1 MREIPM
7 RSVFWMLCIV
17 FLGSSPL
24 AWSRPPT
31 KTPPTS
37 EKPKNPE
44 KSAPSP
50 TPPARK
56 PPNPAEAIVEKM
68 VKAMGGRD
76 ALAAITSLHATGNV
90 TAVTRIGNRTAR
102 MQLFSMKPAHQRVDQ
117 YFGAQVFSL
126 TTYPGGGWL
135 RQNGALLNLPRSM
148 IEVAEAEAARNEVE
162 LRYAQEGIQ
171 VSQTGIRRVE
181 DVPCYVIV
189 FLDKK
194 GLQTTYYIEQKTF
207 LLRKRTYLG
216 PHPLGQGQVSI
227 STVQRD
233 YRWLTFGDKKVLIPF
248 VLESYIG
255 GNKTSTIQF
264 QKIEINPSQIN
275 KKTFRLP
282 SPTE

>member
-1 MREIPM
+1 MRRTHR
-7 RSVFWMLCIV
+7 RSAFWISC
-17 FLGSSPL
+17 L
-24 AWSRPPT
+24 AFFGISWFAWG
-31 KTPPTS
+31 TPPTVD
-37 EKPKNPE
+37 PKKPE
-44 KSAPSP
+44 KTTP
-50 TPPARK
+50 TPPERK

-68 VKAMGGRD
+68 VTAMGGRE
-76 ALAAITSLHATGNV
+76 ALAAITSLHAAGNV

-102 MQLFSMKPAHQRVDQ
+102 MQLYSMKPAHQRVDQ
-117 YFGAQVFSL
+117 YFGAQIFSL

-148 IEVAEAEAARNEVE
+148 IEVAEAEAARNELE

-171 VSQTGIRRVE
+171 VSQTGTRRVE
-181 DVPCYVIV
+181 NIPCHIIV

-194 GLQTTYYIEQKTF
+194 GLQTTYYIEKKTF
-207 LLRKRTYLG
+207 LLRKRSYLG

-227 STVQRD
+227 STIQRD
-233 YRWLTFGDKKVLIPF
+233 YRWLKFGDKKVLMPF

-255 GNKTSTIQF
+255 GNKTSTVHF
-264 QKIEINPSQIN
+264 QKVEINPPQIN